1 MNKNSD
7 EHVIRDFGEEWKHY
21 HQRNLEFKELNELFY
36 KYFSI
41 FPFEKINKNS
51 KGFDMGCGS
60 GRWAAFIAPKVK
72 QLYCIEPSKIAIEQ
86 AKINL
91 KRFNNCAF
99 ENSDVME
106 NKLENNSQDFG
117 YSLGVLH
124 HIPDTYLGLKSCI
137 NKLKKGAPFLLY
149 LYYRFDNKPTW
160 FKLIWKIS
168 NIFRLLISRLP
179 FQLKLYVTIL
189 IAILI
194 YFPFSKVSLLLE
206 KIGFQVGN
214 LPLSS
219 YRNTSFYTMKTD
231 ALDRFGTRLEHR
243 FTKDEIL
250 IMMEDCGLTNIK
262 FSDEFPF
269 WVAVGEKK

>member
-1 MNKNSD
+1 
-7 EHVIRDFGEEWKHY
+7 
-21 HQRNLEFKELNELFY
+21 
-36 KYFSI
+36 
-41 FPFEKINKNS
+41 
-51 KGFDMGCGS
+51 
-60 GRWAAFIAPKVK
+60 
-72 QLYCIEPSKIAIEQ
+72 
-86 AKINL
+86 
-91 KRFNNCAF
+91 
-99 ENSDVME
+99 ME
-106 NKLENNSQDFG
+106 N
-117 YSLGVLH
+117 
-124 HIPDTYLGLKSCI
+124 I
-137 NKLKKGAPFLLY
+137 
-149 LYYRFDNKPTW
+149 R
-160 FKLIWKIS
+160 
-168 NIFRLLISRLP
+168 IFRLLISRLP

-189 IAILI
+189 IAILV

-243 FTKDEIL
+243 FTKNEIL